1 MSPPAARCATT
12 NVGWDFPRPGDSDRR
27 HVARS
32 QDAFLCL
39 RTRMQKSTSS
49 WVVSRA
55 AKSLGRA
62 ASTVARVVPF
72 SQLAVA
78 ASRAVPYSA
87 AVRAVW
93 GGVAAGL
100 EGKNIISGTVR
111 AALPSALGKF
121 AYDAG
126 GSVLRGE
133 NLAQAVNKAAN
144 VGISEAREQLRFVQ
158 MVAPFIPGVGSGV
171 AAALGAANALSEGK
185 PITEALVAAARGALP
200 GGAIAQTGFDVAIN
214 LARGKNLTAAAL
226 TAARNAHPGGPLA
239 RAAFDTAVA
248 LGEGKR
254 LQDAAIGAA
263 SGDLPGSRRASGFR
277 RRSWPRPRGEADR
290 GDAFRS
296 ACTLA
301 GSGRVRCLRRH
312 CCGRQRQ
319 TGATSG
325 SVGRKPRAHWR
336 GCRGRPGSH
345 SSRCRKRRCPGA
357 QRITLRWRSSRLCPS
372 GSPWPEHSDRSI
384 VARRTAGLGQ
394 SSAMNRP
401 ARSCPR
407 QPDRRAK
414 RFAAHAR
421 SQNIPCDKWIS
432 AVG

>member
-55 AKSLGRA
+55 AKSVGRA

-87 AVRAVW
+87 AVCAVW

-100 EGKNIISGTVR
+100 EGKNIISGAVR

-126 GSVLRGE
+126 RSVLRGE
-133 NLAQAVNKAAN
+133 NLAQAVKKAAN

-254 LQDAAIGAA
+254 LQDAAISAA
-263 SGDLPGSRRASGFR
+263 SGDLPGGPAARLGFDVAVGLA
-277 RRSWPRPRGEADR
+277 RGEKPTEAMLSAARARLPGPAARAAFDATVAVANGKPVLQAAQSAASRALTGGAAKAGLDR
-290 GDAFRS
+290 IQAAAASAAARVLSASPYAGDPLAFAR
-296 ACTLA
+296 LA
-301 GSGRVRCLRRH
+301 ARGQNIQTAALSRA
-312 CCGRQRQ
+312 GRQVLAR
-319 TGATSG
+319 
-325 SVGRKPRAHWR
+325 
-336 GCRGRPGSH
+336 
-345 SSRCRKRRCPGA
+345 
-357 QRITLRWRSSRLCPS
+357 
-372 GSPWPEHSDRSI
+372 
-384 VARRTAGLGQ
+384 VAR
-394 SSAMNRP
+394 
-401 ARSCPR
+401 
-407 QPDRRAK
+407 
-414 RFAAHAR
+414 
-421 SQNIPCDKWIS
+421 
-432 AVG
+432 

>member
-1 MSPPAARCATT
+1 
-12 NVGWDFPRPGDSDRR
+12 
-27 HVARS
+27 
-32 QDAFLCL
+32 
-39 RTRMQKSTSS
+39 MQKSTSS

-55 AKSLGRA
+55 AKSVGRA

-100 EGKNIISGTVR
+100 EGKNIISGAVR

-121 AYDAG
+121 AYEAG
-126 GSVLRGE
+126 RSVLRGE
-133 NLAQAVNKAAN
+133 NLAQAAKKAAN

-185 PITEALVAAARGALP
+185 PITEALVAAALGALS

-248 LGEGKR
+248 LGGEGKR
-254 LQDAAIGAA
+254 LQDAAMSAA
-263 SGDLPGSRRASGFR
+263 SGDLPGGPAARLGFDVAVGLA
-277 RRSWPRPRGEADR
+277 RGEKPTEAMLSAAR
-290 GDAFRS
+290 ARLPGPAARAAFDA
-296 ACTLA
+296 
-301 GSGRVRCLRRH
+301 
-312 CCGRQRQ
+312 
-319 TGATSG
+319 TGAVANG
-325 SVGRKPRAHWR
+325 KPVLPAAQSAASRALTGGAAKAGLDRIQAAAASAAARVLSASPYAGDPLAFARLAAR
-336 GCRGRPGSH
+336 GQNIQTAAL
-345 SSRCRKRRCPGA
+345 SR
-357 QRITLRWRSSRLCPS
+357 
-372 GSPWPEHSDRSI
+372 
-384 VARRTAGLGQ
+384 ARRQVLA
-394 SSAMNRP
+394 
-401 ARSCPR
+401 
-407 QPDRRAK
+407 
-414 RFAAHAR
+414 
-421 SQNIPCDKWIS
+421 
-432 AVG
+432 

>member
-1 MSPPAARCATT
+1 
-12 NVGWDFPRPGDSDRR
+12 
-27 HVARS
+27 
-32 QDAFLCL
+32 
-39 RTRMQKSTSS
+39 MQKSTSS

-55 AKSLGRA
+55 AKSVGRA

-100 EGKNIISGTVR
+100 EGKNIISGAVR

-126 GSVLRGE
+126 RSVLRGE
-133 NLAQAVNKAAN
+133 NLAQAVKKAAN

-254 LQDAAIGAA
+254 LQDAAISAA
-263 SGDLPGSRRASGFR
+263 SGDLPGGPAARLGFDVAVGLA
-277 RRSWPRPRGEADR
+277 RGEKPTEAMLSAARARLPGPAACAAFDATVAVANGKPVLQAAQSAASRALTGGAAKAGLDR
-290 GDAFRS
+290 IQAAAASAAARVLSASPYAGDPLAFAR
-296 ACTLA
+296 LA
-301 GSGRVRCLRRH
+301 ARGQNIQTAALSRA
-312 CCGRQRQ
+312 GRQVLAR
-319 TGATSG
+319 
-325 SVGRKPRAHWR
+325 
-336 GCRGRPGSH
+336 
-345 SSRCRKRRCPGA
+345 
-357 QRITLRWRSSRLCPS
+357 
-372 GSPWPEHSDRSI
+372 
-384 VARRTAGLGQ
+384 VAR
-394 SSAMNRP
+394 
-401 ARSCPR
+401 
-407 QPDRRAK
+407 
-414 RFAAHAR
+414 
-421 SQNIPCDKWIS
+421 
-432 AVG
+432 